1 MLSGK
6 IFKRRGK
13 GIMNAD
19 FLQKYFEKNA
29 KRYIFGATTEAEE
42 LIEIHKNND
51 LEVIAIIDNFYQQE
65 FFVGLPCI
73 KLEQVPE
80 DALVVSAVTNS
91 RPVDVNNLLDK
102 HRLNYCDYFYFYRNS
117 GFQCPKIE
125 FWEGVLSHW
134 ESNQE
139 NYNEV
144 KSWFEDDY
152 SVSTFESI
160 VNFRNK
166 YDLSFMKDFK
176 FDITNMY
183 IEPFLNPFEDQSV
196 FFDLGAFDGSD
207 SERFLRNCPS
217 GNAYLF
223 EPIPSQTAILEKK
236 YQHNKA
242 IQVVPV
248 AVGSINK
255 TVNFSLSGT
264 SSKVV
269 EPDQNEDVIS
279 VQQISIDEFCSENK
293 VSPSYVKMDVEGV
306 ELDVLHGMENTI
318 LRDKPMLAIS
328 VYHRAEHLISVP
340 QYLKKLCPE
349 YKFFLRHYTQGY
361 SETVLFAV

>member
-1 MLSGK
+1 
-6 IFKRRGK
+6 
-13 GIMNAD
+13 MNAN
-19 FLQKYFEKNA
+19 FLQKYFEKSTR
-29 KRYIFGATTEAEE
+29 RYIFGATSEAEV
-42 LIEIHKNND
+42 LIELHKIND
-51 LEVIAIIDNFYQQE
+51 LEVIAVIDNFYQQE
-65 FFVGLPCI
+65 FFAGLPCI
-73 KLEQVPE
+73 KLNQVPE
-80 DALVVSAVTNS
+80 DAFIVSAVTNS
-91 RPVDVNNLLDK
+91 RPVDVNYLLVK
-102 HRLNYCDYFYFYRNS
+102 HKLNYCDYFYFYRNS
-117 GFQCPKIE
+117 GFECPKIE
-125 FWEGVLSHW
+125 FWEGAVSHW

-139 NYNEV
+139 HYNEV
-144 KSWFEDDY
+144 KSWFEDDC
-152 SVSTFESI
+152 SVNTFESV

-166 YDLSFMKDFK
+166 YDLSFMSEFK

-183 IEPFLNPFEDQSV
+183 IEPFIIPFGEQSV

-217 GNAYLF
+217 GKAYLF
-223 EPIPSQTAILEKK
+223 EPIPSQTAILKTK

-269 EPDQNEDVIS
+269 EPGQNEDVIS
-279 VQQISIDEFCSENK
+279 VKQISIDDFCIENK
-293 VSPSYVKMDVEGV
+293 ISPNYVKMDVEGV

-318 LRDKPMLAIS
+318 LRYKPKLAIS

-349 YKFFLRHYTQGY
+349 YKFYLRHYTQGY